1 MARLTTAECEK
12 LVQSDVLRKVPDG
25 GGLYL
30 FIKGRGRAYWTAQ
43 FRNGTSWSSKG
54 FGSFPDVTPKQA
66 RDAYETWKV
75 ERRAGASATGSR
87 STRRHDSARVVGKP
101 FADAVQGWLGWKS
114 ADWRAGSRTAAQA
127 SAALGRLPFQAL
139 GDITTDAVLKALL
152 PLPPRQRNDVRL
164 WLVGVLD
171 WAFANKWT
179 TFDQDGNPARFDG
192 ARAMLWPKPPKRSD
206 QEHMASLPWAELPKF
221 YKSIPNTE
229 VGNALRFAI
238 LTGSRT
244 NELRLA
250 TWKEIVADNGSGLAW
265 AISPE
270 NTKKGTAKYVPL
282 APQALALLGVRGAPD
297 APLFKL
303 GENTLRDMLRTL
315 RTDVDVH
322 GFRSTLADWAGDHE
336 YSDELRKIALGHKV
350 GDSVFQA
357 YNRGDRRHLR
367 RGMMEAF
374 AKFAT
379 STAITQLPEA

>member
-1 MARLTTAECEK
+1 VARLTTAECEK
-12 LVQSDVLRKVPDG
+12 LVQSDALRKVPDG

-54 FGSFPDVTPKQA
+54 FGSFPEVTPKQA

-75 ERRAGASATGSR
+75 VERRAGVTARAGKP
-87 STRRHDSARVVGKP
+87 RHDSGAPAGKG

-114 ADWRAGSRTAAQA
+114 TDWRPTSRTYAQA
-127 SAALGRLPFQAL
+127 SAALGRLPFHTLAEI
-139 GDITTDAVLKALL
+139 DTDAVLRVLL

-164 WLVGVLD
+164 YLMGVLD
-171 WAFANKWT
+171 WAAANKWT

-192 ARAMLWPKPPKRSD
+192 PCSMLWPKPPKRKD
-206 QEHMASLPWAELPKF
+206 QEQMASLPWAELPAF
-221 YKSIPNTE
+221 YKSLPNTE
-229 VGNALRFAI
+229 AGNALRFLI

-244 NELRLA
+244 KELRLA
-250 TWKEIVADNGSGLAW
+250 TCREIVADNGCGFAW
-265 AISPE
+265 AVPAE
-270 NTKKGTAKYVPL
+270 NTKKDMPKFVPL
-282 APQALALLGVRGAPD
+282 SAEALALLGEPD

-303 GENTLRDMLRTL
+303 GENTLRDTSKKLL
-315 RTDVDVH
+315 PDVDVH

-336 YSDELRKIALGHKV
+336 YPAELRTIALGQKV
-350 GDSVFQA
+350 GDAVFEA

-374 AKFAT
+374 AKFVTRGLAN
-379 STAITQLPEA
+379 AR